1 MNIEKQYIELY
12 DQYHSLIDNHAS
24 PILNA
29 LREKAMSDFRETG
42 FPSPNDE
49 EYKHTNIPDLFAPD
63 YGLNLNRLEIPVN
76 PYEVFRCDVPNL
88 STLLYFIVND
98 SFYTKENPIFL
109 LIYAQN
115 LLLLKIFIYQQHKT
129 LNNMMKKQYSHLVLF
144 LSLCTLTACNDS
156 KNEDS
161 IDPDPLPPSIT
172 YHVEGYAELGA
183 FDHNSTLTVFPLD
196 KSLAHIE
203 EQAYGGKVETDYG
216 LFSASGNMKFQES
229 LYFEV
234 QVTGNFFNGT
244 KGRRSEHKT
253 TLRAINHV
261 INHADEE
268 RSINRYIKLP
278 ATNVNIFTQLTA
290 ARICTLLKKAAGY
303 NEMSHTITDIYRN
316 ASEQALKEVLTAF
329 SISDIYVSMLSI
341 DPTRASFSQYN
352 APASMMA
359 AVSNI
364 LLTSVDEELLD
375 TFFTEWDKDFAP
387 DGRIDNEDIKESIRD
402 GQQSL
407 KYTNVYKQLDSFY
420 KAYDFKSD
428 FPEFWK
434 FVDRNGD
441 GILDKQD
448 KPDDFEITE
457 EELTPSQ

>member
-1 MNIEKQYIELY
+1 
-12 DQYHSLIDNHAS
+12 
-24 PILNA
+24 
-29 LREKAMSDFRETG
+29 
-42 FPSPNDE
+42 
-49 EYKHTNIPDLFAPD
+49 
-63 YGLNLNRLEIPVN
+63 
-76 PYEVFRCDVPNL
+76 
-88 STLLYFIVND
+88 
-98 SFYTKENPIFL
+98 
-109 LIYAQN
+109 
-115 LLLLKIFIYQQHKT
+115 
-129 LNNMMKKQYSHLVLF
+129 MMKKQYSHLVLF

-434 FVDRNGD
+434 FVDRNGQ
-441 GILDKQD
+441 GWRCEGCFIES
-448 KPDDFEITE
+448 FSIIARCGY
-457 EELTPSQ
+457 

>member
-1 MNIEKQYIELY
+1 
-12 DQYHSLIDNHAS
+12 
-24 PILNA
+24 
-29 LREKAMSDFRETG
+29 
-42 FPSPNDE
+42 
-49 EYKHTNIPDLFAPD
+49 
-63 YGLNLNRLEIPVN
+63 
-76 PYEVFRCDVPNL
+76 
-88 STLLYFIVND
+88 
-98 SFYTKENPIFL
+98 
-109 LIYAQN
+109 
-115 LLLLKIFIYQQHKT
+115 
-129 LNNMMKKQYSHLVLF
+129 MMKKQYSHLVLF

-261 INHADEE
+261 INHDDEE

-375 TFFTEWDKDFAP
+375 AFFTEWDKDFAP

-407 KYTNVYKQLDSFY
+407 KYTNVYKQLDSRQ
-420 KAYDFKSD
+420 KIA
-428 FPEFWK
+428 
-434 FVDRNGD
+434 
-441 GILDKQD
+441 
-448 KPDDFEITE
+448 
-457 EELTPSQ
+457 